1 MEMKDNVLYFAKVRP
16 TAIIPSRTE
25 ENAGYDIYANF
36 DQMEDITAMIIG
48 PFQTALVPTGIASAI
63 SNDWYLQVEERGST
77 GTKGIKKSAGVVDA
91 SYRGEIFIA
100 VTNVNDKNL
109 IITKEVD
116 KVTITADA
124 IKYPYNKAI
133 AQLILHRVHNE
144 VPTEEITF
152 EELQSIPSTRGAGSV
167 GSSGK

>member
-36 DQMEDITAMIIG
+36 DQMEDVKAMIIG
-48 PFQTALVPTGIASAI
+48 PFQTVLVPTGIASAI

-124 IKYPYNKAI
+124 IKYPYSKAI
-133 AQLILHRVHNE
+133 AQLVLHRVHNE

-152 EELQSIPSTRGAGSV
+152 EELQSISSTRGTGSV

>member
-36 DQMEDITAMIIG
+36 DQMEDVTAMVIG
-48 PFQTALVPTGIASAI
+48 PFQTALIPTGVASAI

-116 KVTITADA
+116 KVTITADT
-124 IKYPYNKAI
+124 IKYPYSKAI
-133 AQLILHRVHNE
+133 AQLVLHRVHNE

-152 EELQSIPSTRGAGSV
+152 EELQSIPSTRGTGSI
-167 GSSGK
+167 GSSEK